1 MTDVVDAASR
11 GEEAARV
18 VLLQTA
24 RSLGMGIA
32 NIICTVDPEVVII
45 GGPITGVWEMIYP
58 TLQEVVERRSF
69 LGAMR
74 TSVILPTSLR
84 GNPPLLGAA
93 ALPIQRIFADFRI
106 AL

>member
-1 MTDVVDAASR
+1 VTDVIQAALN
-11 GEEAARV
+11 GEEAARS

-24 RSLGMGIA
+24 QYLGMGIA

-45 GGPITGVWEMIYP
+45 GGPITQGWDLIYP
-58 TLQEVVERRSF
+58 SLKEVVEKRSF

-74 TSVILPTSLR
+74 TSRMMPTSLK

-93 ALPIQRIFADFRI
+93 ALPIQKIFADFRI
-106 AL
+106 AI